1 MILTPL
7 EYSKRFSFGNKLV
20 SEKTIIRR
28 CIKGMLP
35 LNHRAK
41 KVPGG
46 RGQWIIELPD
56 ETPPRIV
63 ITKLDPPKP
72 DLRTMNRKHFKFY

>member
-7 EYSKRFSFGNKLV
+7 EYSKWFTFGNKLV

-35 LNHRAK
+35 LNHRAR

-46 RGQWIIELPD
+46 RGQWVIELPD

-63 ITKLDPPKP
+63 ITKTNPAKP
-72 DLRTMNRKHFKFY
+72 DLKTMNRKYFNW

>member
-7 EYSKRFSFGNKLV
+7 EYSKRFTFGKKLV

-35 LNHRAK
+35 LNHSAK

-46 RGQWIIELPD
+46 RGQWVIELPD
-56 ETPPRIV
+56 EAAQEDI
-63 ITKLDPPKP
+63 KKDKSS
-72 DLRTMNRKHFKFY
+72 MSAGHFNW